1 MSEVLFPL
9 WQADSEEYAAV
20 CAHLGLTPDPA
31 LHARVV
37 DHLARMPF
45 RAPRPAGFALHLAGL
60 RRSRFRIARLDQAT
74 RLFFPAHPARHL
86 LNAVIAVHE
95 CDGRGFRELA
105 RSPTGAAVWPA
116 VAAAAAHFALGLLL
130 TLPWLA
136 WHGAGYALA
145 APWRRRADACGR
157 RVLITGGGRGLGRD
171 LVLHCL
177 ERGAAVVATVRSAES
192 RDDLVA
198 VLPDD
203 APLTVVV
210 ADLER
215 PGALAAGLDA
225 AGVDP
230 RSIDVAIACAGVKRA
245 GASALSL
252 EDLRRTFEVN
262 LFAAAELGA
271 WFCGPGTDAPDE
283 RRPAA
288 LVLVSSMGRWHGMHE
303 SGGYNAS
310 KAALSIWGE
319 SVEMD
324 LRRSGR
330 RATVTIVEPGLFA
343 SGMTKSYGPARWLL
357 ASRREVART
366 IVDGALAGRHSI
378 RRPAWFA
385 LLTWG
390 VLLGGRRL
398 RARLFGRVKPGHG
411 AP

>member
-1 MSEVLFPL
+1 MFPL
-9 WQADSEEYAAV
+9 WQVDGDEYAAA

-31 LHARVV
+31 LYGRVAA
-37 DHLARMPF
+37 HLAPMPF
-45 RAPRPAGFALHLAGL
+45 RAPQLAGFALHLARL

-95 CDGRGFRELA
+95 CDGRGFRELSH
-105 RSPTGAAVWPA
+105 SPAGAAVWPA
-116 VAAAAAHFALGLLL
+116 LAAEVARFGLGMLL

-136 WHGAGYALA
+136 WHGAGHALIA
-145 APWRRRADACGR
+145 AWRRDRDPGGQ
-157 RVLITGGGRGLGRD
+157 RVLVTGGSRGLGRD
-171 LVLHCL
+171 VVLHCL
-177 ERGAAVVATVRSAES
+177 ERGAAVVATVRTAAS
-192 RDDLVA
+192 RDELVES
-198 VLPDD
+198 LPAE
-203 APLTVVV
+203 APLAVVV

-230 RSIDVAIACAGVKRA
+230 RSVDVAIACAGVKRA
-245 GASALSL
+245 GASALSM

-271 WFCGPGTDAPDE
+271 WFCGRKAQSPGEAK
-283 RRPAA
+283 PAS

-324 LRRSGR
+324 LQRAGR
-330 RATVTIVEPGLFA
+330 RVTVTVVEPGLFA
-343 SGMTKSYGPARWLL
+343 SGMTRPAGSARWLQ
-357 ASRREVART
+357 ASRREVARA
-366 IVDGALAGRHSI
+366 IVEGALAGRRSI
-378 RRPAWFA
+378 RPPAWFA

-398 RARLFGRVKPGHG
+398 RARLFARVKSGKNEP
-411 AP
+411 